1 VKRVLVT
8 GATGFIGRHSLSM
21 LQQAGYEVHAVSGS
35 NTACKASENINWH
48 RANLLDDRELRALMQ
63 KVKPTHLLHFA
74 WIATPGKFWTAPE
87 NLDWVKATIY
97 LMQMFYEQGGQ
108 RVVMAGSCAEYDWS
122 YSQCSELS
130 TPCRP
135 ATLYGTAKLSA
146 QIILEA
152 WTRRTGMS
160 GAWGRI
166 FFLYGPEEYSSR
178 LVPSVINSLIN
189 GEPAFCTHGE
199 QIRDFMYVRDVAAA
213 FVALLTSEVQGV
225 VNIASGVPVSL
236 KEVIYEIAE
245 YFNRRD
251 LIHLGSIDAN
261 PNEPKVL
268 YGDIRRLRDEV
279 CFRPQ
284 INLAEGLSLAIES
297 AKEKTKL

>member
-1 VKRVLVT
+1 LT
-8 GATGFIGRHSLSM
+8 
-21 LQQAGYEVHAVSGS
+21 
-35 NTACKASENINWH
+35 
-48 RANLLDDRELRALMQ
+48 Q
-63 KVKPTHLLHFA
+63 KVKPTHVLHFA

-166 FFLYGPEEYSSR
+166 FFLYGPDEYSSR

-189 GEPAFCTHGE
+189 GEPALCTHGE
-199 QIRDFMYVRDVAAA
+199 QIRDFMYVKDVAAA
-213 FVALLTSEVQGV
+213 FVALLNSGVQGV

-236 KEVIYEIAE
+236 KDVIYGISDQLK
-245 YFNRRD
+245 RPD
-251 LIHLGSIDAN
+251 LVRLGSISAN
-261 PNEPKVL
+261 LSEPKVL
-268 YGDIRRLRDEV
+268 VADITRLNDEV
-279 CFRPQ
+279 GFRRQ
-284 INLAEGLSLAIES
+284 FKLSDGIALTISSMKGAVFKSHE
-297 AKEKTKL
+297 

>member
-21 LQQAGYEVHAVSGS
+21 LEQAGYEVHALSGS
-35 NTACKASENINWH
+35 KPELIASRDISWH
-48 RANLLDDRELRALMQ
+48 QANLLDHGELRALMQ
-63 KVKPTHLLHFA
+63 KVKATHLLHFA

-87 NLDWVKATIY
+87 NLDWVKATIH
-97 LMQMFYEQGGQ
+97 LMQTFHEQGGR

-122 YSQCSELS
+122 YGQCSELA

-146 QIILEA
+146 QMMLEA

-166 FFLYGPEEYSSR
+166 FFLYGPDEYSTR
-178 LVPSVINSLIN
+178 LVPSVINSLLKH
-189 GEPAFCTHGE
+189 EPALCTHGE
-199 QIRDFMYVRDVAAA
+199 QIRDFMYVKDVAAA
-213 FVALLTSEVQGV
+213 FVALLNSEVQGV

-236 KEVIYEIAE
+236 KEVIYEIADSL
-245 YFNRRD
+245 NRRE
-251 LIHLGSIDAN
+251 LIHLGSINID
-261 PNEPKVL
+261 PNEPKIL
-268 YGDIRRLRDEV
+268 YGNINRLRDEV
-279 CFRPQ
+279 CFRPE
-284 INLAEGLSLAIES
+284 IDIAEGISLAIEF
-297 AKEKTKL
+297 AKEKNKL